1 MRMLFHSV
9 FLTWDSRGLDGR
21 CQFSGSSWEK
31 WTCARGSNY
40 LSHHRRRPATRC
52 ACTRPCTIVFFFLHF
67 WIVERE
73 MFLSMLN
80 FDAEFRWGLKAHLWM
95 SGMETGTALSR
106 AMTYVMQRNSDPNQQ
121 RIDAINMSYGEYSH
135 FSSSGRVGE
144 LMAQVINKVGSLS
157 HTIKGLGELAKLVG

>member
-1 MRMLFHSV
+1 
-9 FLTWDSRGLDGR
+9 
-21 CQFSGSSWEK
+21 
-31 WTCARGSNY
+31 
-40 LSHHRRRPATRC
+40 
-52 ACTRPCTIVFFFLHF
+52 
-67 WIVERE
+67 
-73 MFLSMLN
+73 
-80 FDAEFRWGLKAHLWM
+80 M

-157 HTIKGLGELAKLVG
+157 HTIKGLGELAKLVA

>member
-1 MRMLFHSV
+1 
-9 FLTWDSRGLDGR
+9 
-21 CQFSGSSWEK
+21 
-31 WTCARGSNY
+31 
-40 LSHHRRRPATRC
+40 
-52 ACTRPCTIVFFFLHF
+52 
-67 WIVERE
+67 
-73 MFLSMLN
+73 
-80 FDAEFRWGLKAHLWM
+80 M

-157 HTIKGLGELAKLVG
+157 HTIKGLGELAKLVKSCFVEKTILCHCESSGWQNKEKVFKAIYTAFRIAFADFQIYKHRINLFSAFFALLNYFFSAFFCFTY

>member
-1 MRMLFHSV
+1 
-9 FLTWDSRGLDGR
+9 
-21 CQFSGSSWEK
+21 
-31 WTCARGSNY
+31 
-40 LSHHRRRPATRC
+40 
-52 ACTRPCTIVFFFLHF
+52 
-67 WIVERE
+67 
-73 MFLSMLN
+73 
-80 FDAEFRWGLKAHLWM
+80 M

-106 AMTYVMQRNSDPNQQ
+106 AMTYVMQRNSDPSQQ

>member
-1 MRMLFHSV
+1 
-9 FLTWDSRGLDGR
+9 
-21 CQFSGSSWEK
+21 
-31 WTCARGSNY
+31 
-40 LSHHRRRPATRC
+40 
-52 ACTRPCTIVFFFLHF
+52 
-67 WIVERE
+67 
-73 MFLSMLN
+73 
-80 FDAEFRWGLKAHLWM
+80 M

-157 HTIKGLGELAKLVG
+157 HTIKGLGELAKLVKSCFVEKTILCHCEGSSLDGKTRKKFSKQYILPSELLLRIFKFINTELISLVLFLLYLIFFQCFFCFTY